1 MHQARYNTSA
11 VQKVAAEVQGAAELV
26 VLEAAEAMEVEAME
40 VEAMEEET
48 TEEAAEEVETMEEE
62 TTEAAEAMEVE
73 AMEAAEKV
81 EAAKEVKVEAAKE
94 GKVEAMEE
102 AEEEVED
109 TVEGAE
115 SSEGSWAV
123 AVTVEAEEENK
134 LILPVPA
141 RYNYLERTMGASRSI
156 SHRWAEQIVASPRP
170 GRQLLMD
177 YVVNREM

>member
-1 MHQARYNTSA
+1 M
-11 VQKVAAEVQGAAELV
+11 VAENATAELRPNLAEELMTVTTVAKV
-26 VLEAAEAMEVEAME
+26 VDVGTMEV
-40 VEAMEEET
+40 
-48 TEEAAEEVETMEEE
+48 EAAEEVETME
-62 TTEAAEAMEVE
+62 
-73 AMEAAEKV
+73 
-81 EAAKEVKVEAAKE
+81 
-94 GKVEAMEE
+94 VEAMEE